1 LAAALLHALL
11 RTNPLAS
18 GNEQLAWAA
27 TATFLEVNGE
37 PATLGQR
44 DVVDLVTGVANGA
57 IDDIDVIAGRLAGA
71 SPGA

>member
-1 LAAALLHALL
+1 M
-11 RTNPLAS
+11 
-18 GNEQLAWAA
+18 
-27 TATFLEVNGE
+27 FLEVNGE

-71 SPGA
+71 GPRA